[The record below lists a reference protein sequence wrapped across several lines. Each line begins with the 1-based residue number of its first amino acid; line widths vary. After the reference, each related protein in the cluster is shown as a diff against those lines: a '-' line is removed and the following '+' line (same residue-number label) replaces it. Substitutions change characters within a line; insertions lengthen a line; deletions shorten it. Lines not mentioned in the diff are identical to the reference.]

1 MTARS
6 RAGYRIGT
14 DRDRFRAVRRET
26 RTAQGNWITGVFGT
40 ADERHVTEGAEL
52 CLFLMK
58 SNKGEDGGM
67 KALITGGAGFI
78 GSHLAERMIRQENEV
93 FIIDNLWTGKLAN
106 LQAIQSHERLHLVVD
121 TILNESVMN
130 ELIFKVDHI
139 YHLAA
144 AVGVRNI
151 MDHPVETLDI
161 NVKGTEVVL
170 RLANRFKKKVFIAST
185 SEIYGKHLEHA
196 LSEEDNRVMGSV
208 KKRRWAYACSKT
220 LDEFLA
226 LAYFDEKKL
235 PVVIGRLFNTV
246 GPRQTGQY
254 GMVLPNFVQS
264 ALLGKPITVYGEG
277 EQTRSFAHVSDVA
290 DAVIRLME
298 EPAAE
303 GDIFNIGN
311 DVEVSINEL
320 ARKVKEMTGS
330 RSEIEHMPYEKA
342 YGPGFEDM
350 ERRCPDIRKIGKLIG
365 FKPKYD
371 LEAII
376 RSVIEYFKS

>member
-1 MTARS
+1 
-6 RAGYRIGT
+6 
-14 DRDRFRAVRRET
+14 
-26 RTAQGNWITGVFGT
+26 
-40 ADERHVTEGAEL
+40 
-52 CLFLMK
+52 MK
-58 SNKGEDGGM
+58 I
-67 KALITGGAGFI
+67 LITGGAGFI
-78 GSHLAERMIRQENEV
+78 GSHLSERLLSIGHEV

-106 LQAIQSHERLHLVVD
+106 IAKIQNHKRLHLIID
-121 TILNESVMN
+121 TILDESVMN
-130 ELIFKVDHI
+130 ELAFKIDHI

-161 NVKGTEVVL
+161 NVKGTEMVL

-185 SEIYGKHLEHA
+185 SEIYGKHIEHS
-196 LSEEDNRVMGSV
+196 LSEDDNRVMGTV

-264 ALLGKPITVYGEG
+264 ALFGKPISVYGDG
-277 EQTRSFAHVSDVA
+277 TQSRSFTHVNDVVGA
-290 DAVIRLME
+290 IIKLMD

-303 GDIFNIGN
+303 GEIFNVGN
-311 DVEVSINEL
+311 DREVTINNL
-320 ARKVKEMTGS
+320 AQRVKEMTVS
-330 RSEIEHMPYEKA
+330 SSEIEYVPYEKA

-350 ERRCPDIRKIGKLIG
+350 ERRCPNIEKIKQLIG
-365 FKPKYD
+365 FEPSYD
-371 LEAII
+371 LDAII
-376 RSVIEYFKS
+376 QSVIDYFKE